1 MKTKITIIAM
11 LVLVSAMSF
20 GQAKQTV
27 SRPKSN
33 VYGNFKKIE
42 QAPPVTGIGTVI
54 KKNPGS
60 GASKVISDSNGGFSL
75 KLEEGVYTISIPKK
89 ELATKV
95 AEIKANY
102 PEVTGAVYEFDSTSK
117 FVFTE
122 VTQNEL
128 GEFIPKGK
136 NNEFTITVPKGGTTF
151 SGKLLSN
158 SSGTSGLCIRL
169 TEQNKGAGSP
179 KSAGF

>member
-1 MKTKITIIAM
+1 M
-11 LVLVSAMSF
+11 LLLVSAMSF
-20 GQAKQTV
+20 GQAAV
-27 SRPKSN
+27 NRSKSN
-33 VYGNFKKIE
+33 VRNNFKKIE
-42 QAPPVTGIGTVI
+42 QAPPVTGIGIVI

-102 PEVTGAVYEFDSTSK
+102 PEVSGAVYEFDSTSK

-169 TEQNKGAGSP
+169 TEQNRGTGSP
-179 KSAGF
+179 KNAGF